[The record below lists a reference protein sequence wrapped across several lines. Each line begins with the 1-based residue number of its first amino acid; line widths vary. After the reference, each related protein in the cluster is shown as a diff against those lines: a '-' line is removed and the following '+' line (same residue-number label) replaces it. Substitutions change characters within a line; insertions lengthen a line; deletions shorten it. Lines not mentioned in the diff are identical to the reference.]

1 MAVPETRLP
10 ATGRGRRIAGWMTAV
25 AVAVTLGV
33 AGAASLAMGQDP
45 APTATSDPVAALTA
59 ELKAGGAPLT
69 DSDDGRGYLASLL
82 KRLDIAEDSQ
92 VLVFSKT
99 SLQAKYIDPKSPRA
113 IYFNDRVAVGFV
125 PGAPL
130 IEILAMGEDGQTRF
144 YAMPARSSKE
154 SAPAAADG
162 CSACH
167 VTVASPVPGPV
178 VGSVLALETGE
189 VSSAGENTITD
200 ARSSFESRWGGW
212 YVTGRHGTM
221 THRGNSFAS
230 AGPPATIDYAAGQNV
245 TDLSRF
251 FDTGRYLEGTS
262 DIVAL
267 MTLEHQVGFTA
278 LATKLNAPSDP
289 DYIEDMVRDLVDYMV
304 GADEEVLSA
313 PVEGV
318 SSFSRTFPQRGPRD
332 AQGRSLRDF
341 DLRTRLFRYPLSF
354 MVYSPAFDALR
365 PELKDMVYR
374 RLVEVL
380 TGQDPEGKYA
390 RFANGDGQAALE
402 ILAATKPDLPDY
414 WPRAASTHRA
424 EASGSDFS
432 RRDPSAS

>member
-1 MAVPETRLP
+1 MAVPDTRLP
-10 ATGRGRRIAGWMTAV
+10 ARGRGRRIAGWMTAV
-25 AVAVTLGV
+25 AVAMVLGV
-33 AGAASLAMGQDP
+33 AGAGSLALGQDP
-45 APTATSDPVAALTA
+45 APTAASDPVAALA
-59 ELKAGGAPLT
+59 AQLKAGAPPLT

-130 IEILAMGEDGQTRF
+130 IEILALGEDGRTRF
-144 YAMPARSSKE
+144 YAVPAKSSND
-154 SAPAAADG
+154 SAPAEASG
-162 CSACH
+162 CTACH
-167 VTVASPVPGPV
+167 VTVASPVPGLV
-178 VGSVLALETGE
+178 VGSVMAFGTGE
-189 VSSAGENTITD
+189 VASVGDNTITD

-212 YVTGRHGTM
+212 YVTGKHGTM
-221 THRGNSFAS
+221 THRGNTFATEGQE
-230 AGPPATIDYAAGQNV
+230 AMIDYAAGQNV

-278 LATKLNAPSDP
+278 LASKLNAPSDP
-289 DYIEDMVRDLVDYMV
+289 DYIEDMARDLVDYMV

-354 MVYSPAFDALR
+354 MIYSPAFDALR

-380 TGQDPEGKYA
+380 TGQDKEEKYA

-402 ILAATKPDLPDY
+402 ILAATKPGLPDY
-414 WPRAASTHRA
+414 WPRATPAPRA
-424 EASGSDFS
+424 
-432 RRDPSAS
+432 